1 MDCHRD
7 RRRKT
12 ILREIQDWIE
22 EISRNIDKLQ
32 KELNLYQKITTEMG
46 DNNESEIDYSEAE
59 DTSDDTL
66 MVIKPDTH
74 LQPKKELKNKQCGSK
89 RSERKEALEKARA
102 WYLARIW

>member
-22 EISRNIDKLQ
+22 EISRNIDKLK
-32 KELNLYQKITTEMG
+32 KEFNLYQKITTEIG

-74 LQPKKELKNKQCGSK
+74 LQPKKELKNK
-89 RSERKEALEKARA
+89 
-102 WYLARIW
+102 

>member
-12 ILREIQDWIE
+12 ILREIQEWIE

-74 LQPKKELKNKQCGSK
+74 LQPKKELKNK
-89 RSERKEALEKARA
+89 
-102 WYLARIW
+102 